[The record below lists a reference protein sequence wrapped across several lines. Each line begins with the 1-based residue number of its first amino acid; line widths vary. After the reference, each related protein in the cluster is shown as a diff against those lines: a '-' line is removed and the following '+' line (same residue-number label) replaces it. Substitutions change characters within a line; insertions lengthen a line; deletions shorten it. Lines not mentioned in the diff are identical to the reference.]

1 MDAHDTDLKRLPL
14 EPLHQALGA
23 RFAPFAGY
31 SMPVQ
36 YEGVLAE
43 HAWTRTHAGLFDVSH
58 MGPAELVA
66 GDHAAGAA
74 VLERLVPSDI
84 QGLKPGQQRYTVL
97 LNQEGGILDD
107 LMAARPREDDGRLW
121 LVVNA
126 GCKEADFPL
135 IAAMAGGA
143 ARLERLDHGALL
155 ALQGPE
161 AAQALARLVPET
173 AQLSF
178 MQVARFETG
187 LFGRL
192 VISRS
197 GYTGEDGFEIW
208 VAPEFAAAFA
218 EAVLSQPEVK
228 PIGLG
233 ARDTLRLEAGLCLYG
248 HDLDPETSPIEAD
261 LAWVIQKRRRLA
273 GDFPGAERILR
284 ELKEGPAKRRVGLLL
299 DDRAPAREGA
309 QIQHEGLAIGQVTSG
324 GVGPTIGRAISM
336 GYVAAAYAAPGQRV
350 DVLVRDRPRPATIV
364 ALPFTPHRYV
374 EGGPA

>member
-1 MDAHDTDLKRLPL
+1 
-14 EPLHQALGA
+14 
-23 RFAPFAGY
+23 
-31 SMPVQ
+31 
-36 YEGVLAE
+36 
-43 HAWTRTHAGLFDVSH
+43 

-66 GDHAAGAA
+66 ADHAAGAA

-97 LNQEGGILDD
+97 LNQEGGVLDD
-107 LMAARPREDDGRLW
+107 LMVARPQEDDGRLW

-126 GCKEADFPL
+126 GCKEADFTL
-135 IAAMAGGA
+135 IAAMAGDA
-143 ARLERLDHGALL
+143 ARLDHGALL

-161 AAQALARLVPET
+161 AAQALARLVPGT

-187 LFGRL
+187 MFGRL

-208 VAPEFAAAFA
+208 VAPEFAAPFA

-248 HDLDPETSPIEAD
+248 HDLDIATSPIEAD
-261 LAWVIQKRRRLA
+261 LAWVIQKRRRAA
-273 GDFPGAERILR
+273 GDFPGAERILK
-284 ELKEGPAKRRVGLLL
+284 ELKEGPSKKRVGLLL

-324 GVGPTIGRAISM
+324 GFGPTIGRAVSM
-336 GYVAAAYAAPGQRV
+336 GYVSAAFAAPGQRV

-374 EGGPA
+374 KGGPA